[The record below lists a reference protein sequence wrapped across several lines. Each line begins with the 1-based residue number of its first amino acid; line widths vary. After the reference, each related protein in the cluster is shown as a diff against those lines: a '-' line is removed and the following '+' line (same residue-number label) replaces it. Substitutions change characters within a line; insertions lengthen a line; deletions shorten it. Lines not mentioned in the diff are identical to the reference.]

1 MRVVVDTDVLV
12 AALRSSRGA
21 SRRCLLAALRGEI
34 TALVS
39 TPLVLEYEAV
49 LTRADH
55 LSAAGATAADVGLLL
70 DDLVAS
76 SEWVRLDYLWRPTL
90 KDPDDEMV
98 LETAAN
104 GRADI
109 LATFNLTDLA
119 AVAARFGI
127 RAVRPRDLITLG
139 ELPDAQE

>member
-1 MRVVVDTDVLV
+1 MPTIERGG
-12 AALRSSRGA
+12 SS
-21 SRRCLLAALRGEI
+21 
-34 TALVS
+34 
-39 TPLVLEYEAV
+39 P
-49 LTRADH
+49 
-55 LSAAGATAADVGLLL
+55 ATAADVGLLL

-119 AVAARFGI
+119 AVAARSGI
-127 RAVRPRDLITLG
+127 RAVCPRDLITLG